1 MMRDAL
7 GDTAGGLMVDL
18 RQVLQELRLGEAVRV
33 PGEKVIDAALFN
45 LIREAEENEKNPPP
59 E

>member
-1 MMRDAL
+1 
-7 GDTAGGLMVDL
+7 MVDL